1 MMAPASNVTADT
13 DVHYPNTVRACQLV
27 EQSWRNTAT
36 LYGYEEYDIDTE
48 SKLQNRRR
56 YDIVAGAFSVS
67 AYPSAAY
74 LLRYEHAGCE
84 SPRAD
89 VEAIAIAK
97 RGLDAMGIKRSAYNL
112 RINDSEML
120 DLLLSEY
127 LDLDAV
133 QTSLMARLL
142 AQKRTL
148 APDKVRDRAID
159 IVGLSHSSEVL
170 QKLSKLLTAR
180 SAEDL
185 PEVIRHSECYV
196 NLVAL
201 YERLERLGI
210 DNVILDITLA
220 HPEYTGGII
229 FDFTE
234 ADATH
239 SALLYKGG
247 RYVNS
252 DLQSSVGGQSDMS
265 NIIELLARHTGMRH
279 LESATQAYIVTV
291 GNVLDDAERIAEKL
305 RSERVSVEVD
315 YTGRPIDRQIKE
327 AIKKRVRYVMTV
339 DEQSVAKGLYNLQN
353 IRENSEQQVSFERVV
368 TAVSD
373 RRHHQ
378 QYDEDDD
385 VFDLSDIL

>member
-1 MMAPASNVTADT
+1 MMAPASNVIADT
-13 DVHYPNTVRACQLV
+13 EVRYPDTVRACQLV
-27 EQSWRNTAT
+27 EQSWRSAAT

-148 APDKVRDRAID
+148 APDKFRDRAID

-247 RYVNS
+247 RYVNN

>member
-1 MMAPASNVTADT
+1 MAPASNVTADT

-148 APDKVRDRAID
+148 APDKFRDRAID

-247 RYVNS
+247 RYVNN

-265 NIIELLARHTGMRH
+265 NIIELLARHTAMRH

-378 QYDEDDD
+378 HYDEDDD

>member
-1 MMAPASNVTADT
+1 
-13 DVHYPNTVRACQLV
+13 
-27 EQSWRNTAT
+27 
-36 LYGYEEYDIDTE
+36 
-48 SKLQNRRR
+48 
-56 YDIVAGAFSVS
+56 
-67 AYPSAAY
+67 
-74 LLRYEHAGCE
+74 
-84 SPRAD
+84 
-89 VEAIAIAK
+89 
-97 RGLDAMGIKRSAYNL
+97 
-112 RINDSEML
+112 ML

-148 APDKVRDRAID
+148 APDKFRDRAID

-234 ADATH
+234 ADAMH

-247 RYVNS
+247 RYVNN

-305 RSERVSVEVD
+305 RSERVSVEVN
-315 YTGRPIDRQIKE
+315 YTNQIGR
-327 AIKKRVRYVMTV
+327 AHV
-339 DEQSVAKGLYNLQN
+339 
-353 IRENSEQQVSFERVV
+353 
-368 TAVSD
+368 
-373 RRHHQ
+373 
-378 QYDEDDD
+378 
-385 VFDLSDIL
+385 

>member
-1 MMAPASNVTADT
+1 MAPASNVTADT

-148 APDKVRDRAID
+148 APDKFRDRAID

-247 RYVNS
+247 RYVNN

-279 LESATQAYIVTV
+279 LESATQVYIITV

-315 YTGRPIDRQIKE
+315 YTGRPIDRQVKE

-378 QYDEDDD
+378 HYDEDDD

>member
-1 MMAPASNVTADT
+1 MMALASNVTADT

-56 YDIVAGAFSVS
+56 YDIVAGAFGVS
-67 AYPSAAY
+67 AYPSASY

-148 APDKVRDRAID
+148 APDKFRDRAID

-247 RYVNS
+247 RYVNN

>member
-148 APDKVRDRAID
+148 APDKFRDRAID

-247 RYVNS
+247 RYVNN

-279 LESATQAYIVTV
+279 LESATQVYIVTV
-291 GNVLDDAERIAEKL
+291 GNVLDDTERIAEKL

-315 YTGRPIDRQIKE
+315 YTGRPIDRQVKE

>member
-1 MMAPASNVTADT
+1 M
-13 DVHYPNTVRACQLV
+13 HYPNTVRACQLV

-67 AYPSAAY
+67 AYPSATY

-148 APDKVRDRAID
+148 APDKFRDRAID

-247 RYVNS
+247 RYVNN

-279 LESATQAYIVTV
+279 LESATQVYIVTV

>member
-127 LDLDAV
+127 LDLEAV

-148 APDKVRDRAID
+148 APDKFRDRAID

-247 RYVNS
+247 RYVNN

-378 QYDEDDD
+378 HYDEDDD

>member
-148 APDKVRDRAID
+148 APDKFRDRAID

-247 RYVNS
+247 RYVNN

-279 LESATQAYIVTV
+279 LESATQ
-291 GNVLDDAERIAEKL
+291 L

-315 YTGRPIDRQIKE
+315 YTGRPIDRQVKE

>member
-97 RGLDAMGIKRSAYNL
+97 RGLDAMYIKRSAYNL

-148 APDKVRDRAID
+148 APDKFRDRAID

-247 RYVNS
+247 RYVNN

-279 LESATQAYIVTV
+279 LESATQVYIVTV

-373 RRHHQ
+373 CRHHQ

>member
-1 MMAPASNVTADT
+1 MMAPASNVIADT
-13 DVHYPNTVRACQLV
+13 EVRYPDTVRACQLV
-27 EQSWRNTAT
+27 EQSWRSAAT

-56 YDIVAGAFSVS
+56 YDIVAGAFGVS

-148 APDKVRDRAID
+148 APDKFRDRAID

-247 RYVNS
+247 RYVNN

-315 YTGRPIDRQIKE
+315 YTGRPIDRQVKE

-378 QYDEDDD
+378 QYDEEDD

>member
-56 YDIVAGAFSVS
+56 YDIVAGAFGVS
-67 AYPSAAY
+67 AYPSASY

-148 APDKVRDRAID
+148 APDKFRDRAID

-247 RYVNS
+247 RYVNN

-265 NIIELLARHTGMRH
+265 NIIEMLARHTGMRH
-279 LESATQAYIVTV
+279 LESATQVYIVTV

>member
-1 MMAPASNVTADT
+1 MAPASNVTADT

-56 YDIVAGAFSVS
+56 YDSVAGAFSVS

-148 APDKVRDRAID
+148 APDKFRDRAID

-247 RYVNS
+247 RYVNN

>member
-1 MMAPASNVTADT
+1 MMAPASNVIADT

-56 YDIVAGAFSVS
+56 YDIVAGAFGVS
-67 AYPSAAY
+67 AYPSASY

-148 APDKVRDRAID
+148 APDKFRDRAID

-247 RYVNS
+247 RYVNN

-315 YTGRPIDRQIKE
+315 YTGRPIDRQVKE

>member
-1 MMAPASNVTADT
+1 MMAPASNVIADT
-13 DVHYPNTVRACQLV
+13 EVRYPDTVRACQLV
-27 EQSWRNTAT
+27 EQSWRSAAT

-148 APDKVRDRAID
+148 APDKFRDRAID

-247 RYVNS
+247 RYVNN

-265 NIIELLARHTGMRH
+265 NIIEMLARHTGMRH
-279 LESATQAYIVTV
+279 LESATQVYIVTV

>member
-1 MMAPASNVTADT
+1 MAPASNVTADT

-142 AQKRTL
+142 SQKRTL
-148 APDKVRDRAID
+148 APDKFRDRAID

-247 RYVNS
+247 RYVNN

-279 LESATQAYIVTV
+279 LESATQVYIVTV

-373 RRHHQ
+373 CRHHQ

>member
-1 MMAPASNVTADT
+1 MAPASNVTADT

-48 SKLQNRRR
+48 SKLQNRHR

-148 APDKVRDRAID
+148 APDKFRDRAID

-247 RYVNS
+247 RYVNN

-265 NIIELLARHTGMRH
+265 NIIELLARHTGMCH
-279 LESATQAYIVTV
+279 LESATQVYIVTV

-315 YTGRPIDRQIKE
+315 YTGRPIDRQVKE

>member
-56 YDIVAGAFSVS
+56 YDIVAVS

-148 APDKVRDRAID
+148 APDKFRDRAID

-247 RYVNS
+247 RYVNN

-315 YTGRPIDRQIKE
+315 YTGRPIDRQVKE

>member
-13 DVHYPNTVRACQLV
+13 DDVHYPNTVRACQLV

-148 APDKVRDRAID
+148 APDKFRDRAID

-210 DNVILDITLA
+210 DNVILTLA
-220 HPEYTGGII
+220 ALFSISPKLMLHIVPYSIR
-229 FDFTE
+229 
-234 ADATH
+234 ADAT
-239 SALLYKGG
+239 SITTCKVRSAANQICRILSSCWRAIPVCATSRALL
-247 RYVNS
+247 R
-252 DLQSSVGGQSDMS
+252 L
-265 NIIELLARHTGMRH
+265 
-279 LESATQAYIVTV
+279 
-291 GNVLDDAERIAEKL
+291 
-305 RSERVSVEVD
+305 
-315 YTGRPIDRQIKE
+315 
-327 AIKKRVRYVMTV
+327 
-339 DEQSVAKGLYNLQN
+339 
-353 IRENSEQQVSFERVV
+353 
-368 TAVSD
+368 
-373 RRHHQ
+373 
-378 QYDEDDD
+378 
-385 VFDLSDIL
+385 IL

>member
-56 YDIVAGAFSVS
+56 YDSVAGAFSVS

-148 APDKVRDRAID
+148 APDKFRDRAID

-247 RYVNS
+247 RYVNN

>member
-1 MMAPASNVTADT
+1 MAPASNVTADT

-148 APDKVRDRAID
+148 APDKFRDRAID

-247 RYVNS
+247 RYVNN

-265 NIIELLARHTGMRH
+265 NIIELLARHTAMRH

-291 GNVLDDAERIAEKL
+291 GNVLDDTERIAEKL

-315 YTGRPIDRQIKE
+315 YTGRPIDRQVKE

>member
-148 APDKVRDRAID
+148 APDKFRDRAID

-247 RYVNS
+247 RYVNN

-373 RRHHQ
+373 CRHHQ

>member
-1 MMAPASNVTADT
+1 MMAQASNVTADT

-148 APDKVRDRAID
+148 APDKFRDRAID

-247 RYVNS
+247 RYVNN

-265 NIIELLARHTGMRH
+265 NIIELLARHTDMRH

>member
-56 YDIVAGAFSVS
+56 YDIVAGAFGVS
-67 AYPSAAY
+67 AYPSASY

-148 APDKVRDRAID
+148 APDKFRDRAID

-247 RYVNS
+247 RYVNN

-265 NIIELLARHTGMRH
+265 NIIELLARHTGMHH

-353 IRENSEQQVSFERVV
+353 IRENSEQQVSFERAV

>member
-56 YDIVAGAFSVS
+56 YDIVVGAFSVS

-148 APDKVRDRAID
+148 APDKFRDRAID

-170 QKLSKLLTAR
+170 QKLSKLLTAK

-247 RYVNS
+247 RYVNN

>member
-148 APDKVRDRAID
+148 APDKFRDRAID

-247 RYVNS
+247 RYVNN

-265 NIIELLARHTGMRH
+265 NIIELLARHTSMRH

-368 TAVSD
+368 TDVSD

>member
-1 MMAPASNVTADT
+1 MMAPASNVIADT
-13 DVHYPNTVRACQLV
+13 EVRYPDTVRACQLV
-27 EQSWRNTAT
+27 EQSWRSAAT

-56 YDIVAGAFSVS
+56 YDIVAGAFGVS

-148 APDKVRDRAID
+148 APDKFRDRAID

-247 RYVNS
+247 RYVNN

>member
-56 YDIVAGAFSVS
+56 YDIVAGAFGVS
-67 AYPSAAY
+67 AYPSASY

-148 APDKVRDRAID
+148 APDKFRDRAID

-247 RYVNS
+247 RYVNN

-265 NIIELLARHTGMRH
+265 NIIELLARHTGMHH

>member
-1 MMAPASNVTADT
+1 MMAPASNVIT
-13 DVHYPNTVRACQLV
+13 DSEVRYPDTVRACQLV
-27 EQSWRNTAT
+27 EQSWRYAAT

-48 SKLQNRRR
+48 AKLQNRRR
-56 YDIVAGAFSVS
+56 YDIVSGAFSVS
-67 AYPSAAY
+67 VYPSAAY

-120 DLLLSEY
+120 ELLLSEY
-127 LDLDAV
+127 LDLDTV

-148 APDKVRDRAID
+148 APDKFRDRAID
-159 IVGLSHSSEVL
+159 IVGLSHSGEVL
-170 QKLSKLLTAR
+170 QKLSKLLTAK

-210 DNVILDITLA
+210 DNVIFDITLA

-234 ADATH
+234 ADAMH

-247 RYVNS
+247 RYVNN

-265 NIIELLARHTGMRH
+265 NIIEMLTRHSSVRH

-315 YTGRPIDRQIKE
+315 YTGRPIDRQVKE

-353 IRENSEQQVSFERVV
+353 IHDGSEQQVSFERVV

-373 RRHHQ
+373 RRHHERQ
-378 QYDEDDD
+378 DEEDDI
-385 VFDLSDIL
+385 FDLSDIL

>member
-1 MMAPASNVTADT
+1 MAPASNVTADT

-148 APDKVRDRAID
+148 APDKFRDRAID

-247 RYVNS
+247 RYVNN

-315 YTGRPIDRQIKE
+315 YTGRPIDRQVKE

-373 RRHHQ
+373 CRHHQ